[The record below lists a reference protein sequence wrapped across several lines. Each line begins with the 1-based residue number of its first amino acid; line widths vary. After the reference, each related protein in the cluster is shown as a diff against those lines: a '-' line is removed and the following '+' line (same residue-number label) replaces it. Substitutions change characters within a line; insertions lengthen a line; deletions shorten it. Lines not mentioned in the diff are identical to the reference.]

1 VAEKGDKKKPTI
13 SIYDLD
19 SMKRK
24 KLLTVLTDLKTD
36 NFINIKFSFDD
47 TYLAALTN
55 GPDFMMYYYNW
66 ENSKIES
73 YVKASNPP
81 NAEGPV
87 LDVCN
92 ILKMYDTYS
101 YIVHI

>member
-1 VAEKGDKKKPTI
+1 MAEKGNKKKPTI
-13 SIYDLD
+13 SIYDLN
-19 SMKRK
+19 SMERIKQ
-24 KLLTVLTDLKTD
+24 LSVLTDLKSD

-47 TYLAALTN
+47 TYLAALTS

-73 YVKASNPP
+73 YVKATNPP

-87 LDVCN
+87 LDVR
-92 ILKMYDTYS
+92 S
-101 YIVHI
+101 S

>member
-1 VAEKGDKKKPTI
+1 MAEKGEGKKPTI

-19 SMKRK
+19 TMKRK

-36 NFINIKFSFDD
+36 NFINIEFSYDD
-47 TYLAALTN
+47 VYLAALTN

-87 LDVCN
+87 LDVRHIKN
-92 ILKMYDTYS
+92 IRFKLEPSSFK
-101 YIVHI
+101 